1 MCGPERAKFIL
12 ITEHDMKPS
21 LVIGLFSLSLLP
33 GTLTLA
39 AEGSAATAE
48 KREPPPP
55 LVVVRTASDLA
66 GAGDTHLQ
74 AGRLTQAINS
84 YRAALALS
92 PSLHDIRLRL
102 AQTLAKAG
110 RPAESALEYERLNRE
125 RPNPAI
131 LLALVEARRDAGAL
145 ADAAMLGKKGLEAD
159 PLNEPLA
166 LTQADILTR
175 LRDPEGALAALKS
188 VKSSPQAD
196 SLRAQAL
203 EAAGRWGSAYTA
215 YKSLEARNPSPGNKE
230 NLRRAASHAA
240 RLPGLL
246 VFAPK
251 GWMPVPD
258 SAALRETSTGTQT
271 TIERHP
277 SPSPAGTAQAAVRAH
292 IPESLRE
299 GLSPEIQSA
308 LAEKL
313 QEHKSG
319 AAGHHQDVSP
329 EELDKETAPLNSP
342 AVTISSETL
351 AGGAAFACSHP
362 GKSAV
367 GLSLPPPTCALAPA
381 GQPLAF
387 VLTGAEPEAARAM
400 LLPLATIEII
410 GE

>member
-1 MCGPERAKFIL
+1 
-12 ITEHDMKPS
+12 MKPS

-33 GTLTLA
+33 GPLVLA
-39 AEGSAATAE
+39 VEGAPPPSG
-48 KREPPPP
+48 KQEPPPP
-55 LVVVRTASDLA
+55 LVIVRTAADLA
-66 GAGDTHLQ
+66 GEGDAHLK
-74 AGRLTQAINS
+74 AGRLTQAIAS

-92 PSLHDIRLRL
+92 PSLHELRLRL

-110 RPAESALEYERLNRE
+110 RPAESALEYERLNRD
-125 RPNPAI
+125 RPDSAI

-145 ADAAMLGKKGLEAD
+145 VDAAMLAKKGLEAD

-166 LTQADILTR
+166 LAQADILTR

-188 VKSSPQAD
+188 VKSSPHAD
-196 SLRAQAL
+196 SLRARVL
-203 EAAGRWGSAYTA
+203 EAAGQWGRAYAA
-215 YKSLEARNPSPGNKE
+215 YKSLEARDPSPGNKE
-230 NLRRAASHAA
+230 SLRRAARHAA

-251 GWMPVPD
+251 GWAPVPN
-258 SAALRETSTGTQT
+258 SLALRESSTGTEVI
-271 TIERHP
+271 IERHP

-329 EELDKETAPLNSP
+329 EELDKETALLNSP
-342 AVTISSETL
+342 AVTVSSETL
-351 AGGAAFACSHP
+351 AGGAALACSHP
-362 GKSAV
+362 GQSAV
-367 GLSLPPPTCALAPA
+367 GLSLPAPTCALAPA
-381 GQPLAF
+381 RQPLAF
-387 VLTGAEPEAARAM
+387 VLTGVEPEAARAT